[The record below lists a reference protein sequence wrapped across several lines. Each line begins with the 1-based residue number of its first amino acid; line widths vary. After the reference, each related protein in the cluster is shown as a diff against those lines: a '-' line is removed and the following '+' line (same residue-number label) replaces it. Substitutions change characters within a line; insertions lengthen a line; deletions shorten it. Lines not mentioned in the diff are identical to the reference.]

1 MNDTEN
7 NDVNEDL
14 LAGGRTERLRSKQDG
29 VI

>member
-7 NDVNEDL
+7 NDIHSDCMP
-14 LAGGRTERLRSKQDG
+14 GDITDSTRPKQDG